1 MLRILVFL
9 LSAMTGWAAED
20 AWAKVRE
27 LKSGAELRIYKKGA
41 KQPVLAKRYEAT
53 EESLVVVV
61 KNEQLAIPKD
71 EIERI
76 DARPVERGS
85 RIRIRIT
92 KETKVT
98 GGDRKAPRDKSI
110 WTNINIGSRPDFET
124 VYKRSEA
131 APPK

>member
-85 RIRIRIT
+85 RITR
-92 KETKVT
+92 ETKVT
-98 GGDRKAPRDKSI
+98 GGARRAPRDKSI
-110 WTNINIGSRPDFET
+110 STNINIGSRPDFET